1 MQPTEQSKTSKIK
14 CDANVIKLKYAE
26 TKLALKQFTLLS
38 KIIIW
43 CHLRT
48 GIKTIND
55 KRIALCIIFN

>member
-38 KIIIW
+38 KIII
-43 CHLRT
+43 
-48 GIKTIND
+48 
-55 KRIALCIIFN
+55 